1 MDPLGLRSWTSQ
13 HIVDGI
19 PPPGEASHHFGRF
32 CAGQFTAAGKV
43 EPAKAETIGDLKVLA
58 WTSDG

>member
-1 MDPLGLRSWTSQ
+1 MLTSQ

-19 PPPGEASHHFGRF
+19 PPRGEASHHFGRF

-43 EPAKAETIGDLKVLA
+43 EPAKAPKMGDLWAKKKPVGLEG
-58 WTSDG
+58 DG